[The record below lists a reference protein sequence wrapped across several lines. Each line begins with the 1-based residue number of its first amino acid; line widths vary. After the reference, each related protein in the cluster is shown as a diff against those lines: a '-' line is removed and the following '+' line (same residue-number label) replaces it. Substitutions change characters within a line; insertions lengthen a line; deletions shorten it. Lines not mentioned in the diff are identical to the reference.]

1 VGKEM
6 IPSQYPPNTRPK
18 TGYTKE
24 FFVKSGKHGT
34 TNPEFGPKPGEILK
48 KKPAKKY
55 SSLQGGGSNSRNAPL
70 FRVIRIKSCD

>member
-1 VGKEM
+1 M
-6 IPSQYPPNTRPK
+6 NQYQNIQSSFAKHSLEFSVKARK
-18 TGYTKE
+18 TPHQY
-24 FFVKSGKHGT
+24 
-34 TNPEFGPKPGEILK
+34 PEFGPKPGEIK